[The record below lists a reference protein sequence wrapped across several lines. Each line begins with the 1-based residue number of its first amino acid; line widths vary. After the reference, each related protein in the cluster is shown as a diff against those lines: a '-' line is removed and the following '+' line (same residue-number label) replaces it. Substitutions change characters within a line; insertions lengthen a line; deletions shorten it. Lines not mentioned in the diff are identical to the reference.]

1 VCRNTRYAAAH
12 SPDVAVNTGGAS
24 ASTIT
29 DTVRSTATVAAGRNT
44 LPANTEAAATTAAI
58 KPGPSACTAADAT
71 ITSPNAVETARV
83 ASRVAVLI

>member
-12 SPDVAVNTGGAS
+12 SPDVAVNSGGAS

-29 DTVRSTATVAAGRNT
+29 DTVKSTAIVAAGRNT
-44 LPANTEAAATTAAI
+44 LPANTADDAATAAI

-71 ITSPNAVETARV
+71 ITNPNAVETARV
-83 ASRVAVLI
+83 TAAAAVLI